1 MSCVL
6 PFVFSL
12 LVNDEMLTNGMN
24 AASTK
29 TVPLRWSEKV
39 RSAVTDKLTSVRRRV
54 TNEKLIFDLAFTQSL
69 QKFDDHEVKFNGAM
83 DENYLSYWRFDLKCE
98 APLGMWFGKVWFR
111 GWS

>member
-1 MSCVL
+1 MSYVL

-12 LVNDEMLTNGMN
+12 LVNEEMLTNGMN

-54 TNEKLIFDLAFTQSL
+54 TNE
-69 QKFDDHEVKFNGAM
+69 
-83 DENYLSYWRFDLKCE
+83 
-98 APLGMWFGKVWFR
+98 
-111 GWS
+111 